1 MLPSDPP
8 IALASY
14 RLLVAVDRQADRKRR
29 GGGGERER
37 ARDERIGM
45 GLRQPGKICKTGH
58 GSDVYMYIYNYNIYL
73 LCISA
78 YHMYN
83 IYIYNIYIYIL

>member
-45 GLRQPGKICKTGH
+45 GLRQPGKICKTAH
-58 GSDVYMYIYNYNIYL
+58 GSDVYMYIYIIIIYTYYVYPHII
-73 LCISA
+73 CI
-78 YHMYN
+78 
-83 IYIYNIYIYIL
+83 IYIYI